1 MDNTKIYIFEHESNT
16 VTFKEGETIFR
27 KGDPAT
33 QAYVVQSGEVAIL
46 LNEHHTEI
54 MESGDLFG
62 EMALISREP
71 RSATAVAR
79 TDVKLVPIDE
89 KRFLFMVSE
98 TPNFAL
104 TVMRAMAQRLRN
116 ENEEKAALKA
126 QISTD

>member
-1 MDNTKIYIFEHESNT
+1 MVNTKIYIFEHESNT
-16 VTFKEGETIFR
+16 VTFKQGETIFK

-33 QAYVVQSGEVAIL
+33 GAYVVQSGEVEIQIH
-46 LNEHHTEI
+46 EHHTEI
-54 MESGDLFG
+54 MECGDLFG

-71 RSATAVAR
+71 RSATAIAK

-89 KRFLFMVSE
+89 KRFLFMVGE
-98 TPNFAL
+98 TPNFAI

-126 QISTD
+126 QINAE

>member
-1 MDNTKIYIFEHESNT
+1 MDSTKIYIFKHETNA
-16 VTFKEGETIFR
+16 VTFKAGETIYK

-33 QAYVVQSGEVAIL
+33 QAYVVQAGEVEIHL
-46 LNEHHTEI
+46 HEHHTEI
-54 MESGDLFG
+54 MEPGDLFG

-71 RSATAVAR
+71 RSATAIAK

-98 TPNFAL
+98 TPNFAI
-104 TVMRAMAQRLRN
+104 TVMRAMAQRLRS

-126 QISTD
+126 QISSD

>member
-104 TVMRAMAQRLRN
+104 TVMRAMAQRLRY
-116 ENEEKAALKA
+116 ENVEKAALKA

>member
-16 VTFKEGETIFR
+16 VTFQVGETIFK
-27 KGDPAT
+27 KGDQPT

-46 LNEHHTEI
+46 LHEHHTEI
-54 MESGDLFG
+54 MECGDLFG

-71 RSATAVAR
+71 RSATAIAK
-79 TDVKLVPIDE
+79 TDVRLVPIDE
-89 KRFLFMVSE
+89 RRFPFMVGE
-98 TPNFAL
+98 TPNFAI

-126 QISTD
+126 QVKGE